1 MQGAL
6 APMHACHASVCA
18 CARVHVCASACMRVC
33 AFARVGVCA
42 ARCLASTNARLSSL
56 YFELHHTRTLGAL
69 MQIEASSDVDELL
82 SEPSSTEAVLL
93 PK

>member
-1 MQGAL
+1 M
-6 APMHACHASVCA
+6 
-18 CARVHVCASACMRVC
+18 
-33 AFARVGVCA
+33 
-42 ARCLASTNARLSSL
+42 

-69 MQIEASSDVDELL
+69 MQIEASSDTDELL